1 MADGVQKTVTVKQL
15 SGKPP
20 TEYKSGKG
28 DPMKGWLVKDQDDR
42 IVQLC
47 LPAAQD
53 GPKEGD
59 QIEGTE
65 YPPREGTSYP
75 PSFYPKRK
83 GGGGGGR
90 GFGKSPE
97 QLKQEAELARETRV
111 SIERQ
116 VAAKLAVDLILAGS
130 CSLEVVEQLTNRLA
144 AAIKGQS

>member
-1 MADGVQKTVTVKQL
+1 MADGVQKTITVKQL

-47 LPAAQD
+47 LAAAQ
-53 GPKEGD
+53 PAPTVGD
-59 QIEGTE
+59 QVEGTE

-90 GFGKSPE
+90 FGKSPE
-97 QLKQEAELARETRV
+97 QLKQEAEIAVATRE
-111 SIERQ
+111 SIELQ
-116 VAAKLAVDLILAGS
+116 VAMKGAIDLVVAGKAEIGQVK
-130 CSLEVVEQLTNRLA
+130 SLTSELYR
-144 AAIKGQS
+144 AIKDAA